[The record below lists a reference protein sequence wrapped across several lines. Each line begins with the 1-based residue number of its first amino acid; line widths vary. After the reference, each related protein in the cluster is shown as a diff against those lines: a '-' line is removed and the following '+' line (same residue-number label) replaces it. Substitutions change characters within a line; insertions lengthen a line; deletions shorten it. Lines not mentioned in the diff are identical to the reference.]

1 MTRRSEHPA
10 RTGRSAASHPSHLIA
25 TLVALALSG
34 GAAEAAD
41 FRLEPVTVTE
51 TKAVFARVETRF
63 LIPARARIGG
73 TLISLDVTEGSAVT
87 AGQVVALVID
97 PKLALQMKAS
107 DARIAAVRSE
117 LANAQTEFERSQSL
131 IARGAGT
138 QQRVDQ
144 TRTQVDVLTN
154 QLNAALADRSVI
166 AQQTEEGQVLAPIA
180 GRVLKVP
187 VARGSVLLPGE
198 PVAQVAGGGF
208 FLRLALPERHA
219 PLLRE
224 GSRVSVGER
233 GNVDGAAVGS
243 GRLVK
248 LYPQIENGRVI
259 ADVEVETLGDFF
271 VGERIPVH
279 VPIATRQ
286 ALAIPVGAVINR
298 AGVDLVRLRRANGE
312 HHEVAVVLGPGIET
326 EGGPR
331 VEVLTGLV
339 AGDLVVTP

>member
-1 MTRRSEHPA
+1 MLASGTRAIMAGPA
-10 RTGRSAASHPSHLIA
+10 GQKAPPRAL
-25 TLVALALSG
+25 LVLALSLALPSVAATG
-34 GAAEAAD
+34 GEL
-41 FRLEPVTVTE
+41 RLEPLTVTE
-51 TKAVFARVETRF
+51 TKAVFGRVETRF

-73 TLISLDVTEGSAVT
+73 TLVSLDVTEGSAVT
-87 AGQVVALVID
+87 AGQVVALVVD

-107 DARIAAVRSE
+107 EARIASVRSE
-117 LANAQTEFERSQSL
+117 LANAQVEYERAQSL

-144 TRTQVDVLTN
+144 TRTQVEVLTN
-154 QLNAALADRSVI
+154 QMNAALAERAVI
-166 AQQTEEGQVLAPIA
+166 SQQTEEGQVLAPIA

-187 VARGSVLLPGE
+187 VARGSVLMPGE

-219 PLLRE
+219 PLLTQGAEVR
-224 GSRVSVGER
+224 VGER
-233 GNVDGAAVGS
+233 GRVDGQGLAI

-259 ADVEVETLGDFF
+259 ADVEVASLGDFF
-271 VGERIPVH
+271 VGERTLVH

-286 ALAIPVGAVINR
+286 ALAVPAAAVTNR
-298 AGVDLVRLRRANGE
+298 AGVDLVRIRRGGTE
-312 HHEVAVVLGPGIET
+312 QEVAVVVGPEVET
-326 EGGPR
+326 PDGTR
-331 VEVLTGLV
+331 VEILTGLA

>member
-1 MTRRSEHPA
+1 MILLA
-10 RTGRSAASHPSHLIA
+10 
-25 TLVALALSG
+25 ALAAAAISG
-34 GAAEAAD
+34 VPATAGEI
-41 FRLEPVTVTE
+41 RLAPVSVIE
-51 TKAVFARVETRF
+51 TKAVFGRVETRF

-73 TLISLDVTEGSAVT
+73 TLVGVDVTEGSAVT
-87 AGQVVALVID
+87 AGQVVALVVD

-107 DARIAAVRSE
+107 DARIASVRSE
-117 LANAQTEFERSQSL
+117 LANAQTEFERAQSL

-187 VARGSVLLPGE
+187 VARGSVLMPGE

-224 GSRVSVGER
+224 GSRVTVGER
-233 GNVDGAAVGS
+233 GNADGPAVGS

-248 LYPQIENGRVI
+248 LYPQIESGRVI

-271 VGERIPVH
+271 VGERILVH

-286 ALAIPVGAVINR
+286 ALAIPAGAVTNR

-312 HHEVAVVLGPGIET
+312 AHEVAVVLGPVIET